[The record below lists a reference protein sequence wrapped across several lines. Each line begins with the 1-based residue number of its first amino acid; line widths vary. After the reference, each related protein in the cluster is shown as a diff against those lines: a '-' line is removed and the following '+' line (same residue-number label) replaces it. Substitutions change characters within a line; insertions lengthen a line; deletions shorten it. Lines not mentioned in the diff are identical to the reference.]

1 MSSLVVSKWNS
12 TTMGLQRALK
22 GRCSQKCEVRGHRK
36 VTPLPVGLL
45 SMGLESLMTSGRML
59 EGKGFESQ
67 A

>member
-12 TTMGLQRALK
+12 TAMGPRRALE
-22 GRCSQKCEVRGHRK
+22 GRCSQKGEVRGHRK
-36 VTPLPVGLL
+36 VTPLPVGLF
-45 SMGLESLMTSGRML
+45 SMGLESLMTSGRTL